1 MTEFSATV
9 ETTRARRVASV
20 CVTLGALVALVAL
33 SGAQSSAMR
42 EARRAAS
49 ASSGRSLAE
58 GMPPGLAFANVA
70 LGGFRGVI
78 ADLLWLRAQRLQE
91 AGRYVELVPLAEG
104 ISALE
109 PDNGEVWAYQ
119 AWNLSFN
126 VCAMMRRPEDRWR
139 WVRAGIE
146 LLQTRGMAYNHG
158 ARPRRE
164 LSWFFL
170 FKLGTDVD
178 FAAGHYRA
186 ALAREVAPFLGP
198 AGEPPAVPS
207 RAASELEARMGMSA
221 ARMAEL
227 DARFGPMDWRV
238 PASHA
243 VYWAADGLD
252 RAGPRDL
259 LPCRRGL
266 YQALV
271 QMLHGAGRLD
281 GDPADPAYAGAR
293 VTNPAVLDGTLAFLR
308 ETVRLHPT
316 HGVRAALLTLLL
328 DAVRLEIAR
337 GNADVAK
344 ARYAEF
350 VDSFEPDSEL
360 PSAQEVVAG
369 RIKFD
374 AIPWDRLRP
383 VQ

>member
-1 MTEFSATV
+1 MTFSPALAVKTAGRRIAPAAATF
-9 ETTRARRVASV
+9 A
-20 CVTLGALVALVAL
+20 ALIALAAL
-33 SGAQSSAMR
+33 SGAQSDAMR
-42 EARRAAS
+42 SARFARNAAVDQLS
-49 ASSGRSLAE
+49 FE
-58 GMPPGLAFANVA
+58 GLPPGLAFANVA

-126 VCAMMRRPEDRWR
+126 VSAMMRRPEDRWR
-139 WVRAGIE
+139 WVRSGIE
-146 LLQTRGMAYNHG
+146 LLQSRGMAYNHG

-186 ALAREVAPFLGP
+186 AWARELAPFLGP
-198 AGEPPAVPS
+198 AGQPPAVPS
-207 RAASELEARMGMSA
+207 LAASELESRFGLSA
-221 ARMAEL
+221 ARMADL
-227 DARFGPMDWRV
+227 DARFGAMDWRV

-243 VYWAADGLD
+243 VYWAADGLS
-252 RAGPRDL
+252 RATPRDR
-259 LPCRRGL
+259 LPCRRAL

-293 VTNPAVLDGTLAFLR
+293 TANPAVLEGTLAFLR
-308 ETVRLHPT
+308 DTVSLHPT
-316 HGVRAALLTLLL
+316 HGVRAAFLTLLL
-328 DAVRLEIAR
+328 DAARFEVAR
-337 GNADVAK
+337 GNPDAAK

-350 VDSFEPDSEL
+350 ADAFEPGAPL
-360 PSAQEVVAG
+360 PSIQDVFAG
-369 RIKFD
+369 TVQFEE
-374 AIPWDRLRP
+374 IPWDALRP
-383 VQ
+383 LP